1 MPALRLG
8 VAAVDITPDLPVP
21 LAGFSSR
28 AGKGPSTGVSQ
39 PLAARVFFFEQDT
52 PAGAPR
58 RALLVAADLLWWG
71 PDQVERLM
79 AELHR
84 RWGFAPEAVILN
96 ASHTHSGPQTSTRFV
111 SLIGDPVLDYIATLE
126 QRLLAAV
133 EQAGRNLEPVSIER
147 GSGVC
152 TIGIYRRRDAD
163 EAAGMPPDTG
173 DDPFGP
179 RDTEVSVIRFRKA
192 DGRSKA
198 LLVHYACHP
207 VTTEDNLI
215 SSEFPG
221 VAMRRLEQ
229 AEEGLIAAFLQGCC
243 GDINPDLGDGV
254 VRRRGDDQDV
264 RRLGARLAEAAQF
277 VLCQPMEQVPPATL
291 RGTSIT
297 LQLPMQ
303 RLPTREQ
310 LEALVDAPGI
320 QGQWSRLLLAEPERV
335 RPLTP
340 FHLSRLDLGE
350 NLALLA
356 MDAEVTVAYGLL
368 IKAMSRGQVLP
379 VPYSNGMIGYVTTA
393 RQIMAGG
400 YEPKDSCPYFGL
412 PAPFDPA
419 LERQIHSALLQLIET
434 RSAMPP
440 PG

>member
-1 MPALRLG
+1 MHTLRLG
-8 VAAVDITPDLPVP
+8 VAAVDITPGMPVP
-21 LAGFSSR
+21 LAGFASR

-39 PLAARVFFFEQDT
+39 PLTARVFFFEQDT
-52 PAGAPR
+52 PEGPAR

-79 AELHR
+79 VELHS
-84 RWGFAPEAVILN
+84 RWGLAPESIILN

-111 SLIGDPVLDYIATLE
+111 SLIGDPDLDYIATLE

-133 EQAGRNLEPVSIER
+133 AEASRNLELVSIER
-147 GSGVC
+147 GRGVC

-163 EAAGMPPDTG
+163 AAAGLPPDTA
-173 DDPFGP
+173 DDPHGP
-179 RDTEVSVIRFRKA
+179 HDTEVAVIRFRRS
-192 DGRSKA
+192 DGRPKA

-221 VAMRRLEQ
+221 VAMRLLEQ
-229 AEEGLIAAFLQGCC
+229 GDDGLVAAFLQGCC

-264 RRLGARLAEAAQF
+264 RRLGDQLAQVVQD
-277 VLCQPMEQVPPATL
+277 VLRRPMEQVQPAVL
-291 RGTSIT
+291 QGTSIT
-297 LQLPMQ
+297 LALPMQ
-303 RLPTREQ
+303 ALPTREQ
-310 LEALVDAPGI
+310 LEAWVDAPGI
-320 QGQWSRLLLAEPERV
+320 QGQWSRLLLAAPERV
-335 RPLTP
+335 RPATP
-340 FHLSRLDLGE
+340 FRLSRLDLGAS
-350 NLALLA
+350 LALLA

-368 IKAMSRGQVLP
+368 IKAKSGGQVLP

-393 RQIMAGG
+393 RQIMVGG
-400 YEPKDSCPYFGL
+400 YEPKDSCPYFGM

-419 LERQIHSALLQLIET
+419 LEQQIQKALLQLIET
-434 RSAMPP
+434 RPAM
-440 PG
+440 